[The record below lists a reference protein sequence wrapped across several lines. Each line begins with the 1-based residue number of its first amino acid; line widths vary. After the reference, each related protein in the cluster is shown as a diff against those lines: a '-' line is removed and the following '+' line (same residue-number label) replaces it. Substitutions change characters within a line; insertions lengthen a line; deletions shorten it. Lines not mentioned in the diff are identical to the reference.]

1 MTETKQKRVVLVSK
15 PLPKMLQDLARIHP
29 ENLDAVQIVIDKKGT
44 IAATTLKDQVV
55 EKETKNN
62 ERKRL

>member
-15 PLPKMLQDLARIHP
+15 TMTKMLRDLARIHP

-44 IAATTLKDQVV
+44 IAATTLKDQAV
-55 EKETKNN
+55 EKETK
-62 ERKRL
+62 K

>member
-15 PLPKMLQDLARIHP
+15 SLPKMLRDLARIHP

-44 IAATTLKDQVV
+44 IAATTLKDQAV
-55 EKETKNN
+55 EKETK
-62 ERKRL
+62 K

>member
-15 PLPKMLQDLARIHP
+15 PLPKMMRDLARIHP
-29 ENLDAVQIVIDKKGT
+29 ENLDAIQIVIDKKGT

-55 EKETKNN
+55 EKETK
-62 ERKRL
+62 K